1 MEVSLKAFV
10 GSNDYGSQF
19 FDDMV
24 WGGLTTDRNEN
35 EYQFFENEI
44 PHASDRE
51 RIENTIQI
59 EQTG

>member
-1 MEVSLKAFV
+1 
-10 GSNDYGSQF
+10 
-19 FDDMV
+19 MV